1 MVKKINLCIVFF
13 LFSRIPFISQ
23 TTKEYL
29 REELVRLTENFSS
42 LTLSSTDKIMR
53 EIYSQSLDTFIIE
66 KRNLAELVNEMA
78 NYTNGAIMK
87 KLLAIRNL
95 VNVSEQSYR
104 RFARTD
110 ELTRNTTAKFMLVRE
125 NEVEILLM
133 NIE

>member
-125 NEVEILLM
+125 KEVEILLM

>member
-1 MVKKINLCIVFF
+1 
-13 LFSRIPFISQ
+13 
-23 TTKEYL
+23 
-29 REELVRLTENFSS
+29 
-42 LTLSSTDKIMR
+42 MR

-125 NEVEILLM
+125 KEVEILLM